1 MLLIIK
7 KQNKMKPK
15 SEFDLNID
23 PEQRER
29 LKKLFGM
36 DKDFKTSEFKG
47 KKNKLKFTAKIKRF
61 FGR

>member
-1 MLLIIK
+1 
-7 KQNKMKPK
+7 MKPK

>member
-1 MLLIIK
+1 
-7 KQNKMKPK
+7 MKPK
-15 SEFDLNID
+15 SKFDFNIN

-36 DKDFKTSEFKG
+36 DKDFKPAEFKG
-47 KKNKLKFTAKIKRF
+47 EKNKLKFIAKIKRF